1 MRRSFLVAVAC
12 AVISVQ
18 AASAADM
25 PTKAPAHAPAIWNWT
40 GFYLGGQAGGGWS
53 SSTQTN
59 VDGTGAFLA
68 GTVQPPISSSGFLGG
83 VYGGY
88 NYQFSPSFLVGID
101 ADYSWADLTGS
112 STVPAN
118 TGAALSNAF
127 SIKVKSLATVTA
139 RLGYIFNNNW
149 MLFGKAGWAWSDW
162 DANSVTTRTTTGA
175 VTSSGTS
182 SPNRNGL
189 ILGTGLEWA
198 FAEHWSA
205 KLEYDYVHFNTVS
218 YNSTDTSAGGTV
230 SSPARSQTSYM
241 NIVKVG
247 AAYRF

>member
-1 MRRSFLVAVAC
+1 MRRSLLLAAAC
-12 AVISVQ
+12 AIVSAQ

-25 PTKAPAHAPAIWNWT
+25 PTKAPAYASPSYNWT
-40 GFYLGGQAGGGWS
+40 GFYLGGQVGGGWAN
-53 SSTQTN
+53 STQTN
-59 VDGTGAFLA
+59 ITGTGAFLA
-68 GTVQPPISSSGFLGG
+68 GTVQQPISSSGVLGG

-88 NYQFSPSFLVGID
+88 NYQVNRSFLVGID

-112 STVPAN
+112 STAAAN

-127 SIKVKSLATVTA
+127 SIKVKSLATVTG

-149 MLFGKAGWAWSDW
+149 MFFGKAGWAWSDW
-162 DANSVTTRTTTGA
+162 ASSSVSTSTVTGL
-175 VTSSGTS
+175 VTSRGAS
-182 SPNRNGL
+182 SPNRDGL

-218 YNSTDTSAGGTV
+218 YNSTDTSAGGAVTF
-230 SSPARSQTSYM
+230 PARSQTSYM
-241 NIVKVG
+241 NVVKLG